1 MRHEDRKVLRQ
12 NVVSILRDNER
23 EIEINGGAGELGK
36 IVLKVAQWK
45 NKCKSY
51 FNRYFKTASIILVPS
66 NSDTI
71 MDTLGFLCSDSKSR
85 GFVFK
90 NYDIVKHLEFLGYD
104 KSSLIAK
111 LGKLE
116 GTQMSKNI
124 SYIAYVE
131 QKNAIFICEKVDKGT
146 DIHQCL
152 KNIATM
158 VKYFLTLY
166 NTEIQGSGVTI
177 VGLLITED
185 EKQGKLVKCSFC
197 RLFSPSYKDFESLT
211 TFKDVWSSISS
222 YEGWWDLSNPKKQNK
237 LFNDLAAEILC
248 FMAVCEKSLPALTD
262 DKSQQFKQTYLLFTR
277 QQMNIHF
284 SDAKHVIIQGS
295 YGSGKSMLGLKKLE
309 LILEN
314 CRQDEKIVYINF
326 DSQSKLH
333 YLMEKNVKEYVR
345 ISTRKIKRINRIPNI
360 LKSPDRLIYLCRNR
374 LGENLSVILQQTV
387 RLNMGLSAND
397 KTLYHLIIEEFDGET
412 LTRDEAA
419 KVTKLVKDSG
429 LMESNIILLPQP
441 LVRYRSWSM
450 RNENYERETGM
461 FHELKKVFK
470 IVKTEEVFQCSN
482 EICEITKFAQN
493 FVRDKEIVFNAKMDQ
508 LSFKQQQQPEGN
520 ENHIVAP
527 RVLGLNYSDV
537 RTAATKSETSANEKG
552 IGNADEITYH
562 VMDLDQAFKR
572 SAQLQNINAAG
583 NKIVSKFDFLCE
595 PRQGVD
601 IKGKKPNLV
610 EFSDIDLSS
619 DVLVISL
626 ALVLKRSMGKSK
638 TLTVLH
644 MADEQPKV
652 LTLAIQLLE
661 KLDESFSYLHDI
673 EAYFHKK
680 KHSRIIFCSSFRSV
694 NGMEFDL
701 VVTVVNQSEY
711 YLTYWMPLVISR
723 CTHDLTFVL
732 LPKDELRIENGSL
745 HEPANVSSRPRN
757 DKVKETVGSMMEE
770 LKRECLLK
778 QVVVAE
784 CKACEHNSDCSSISN
799 ETKNKETFLV
809 HTHSDKYKEYF
820 CLLPDHAQLGKQAY
834 GTTGSA
840 LAYTK

>member
-12 NVVSILRDNER
+12 NVVSIPRDNER

-90 NYDIVKHLEFLGYD
+90 NYDIAKHLEFLGYD

-248 FMAVCEKSLPALTD
+248 FMAPYEKSLPALTD
-262 DKSQQFKQTYLLFTR
+262 DKSQQFKRTYLLFTR
-277 QQMNIHF
+277 QQMNIYF

-333 YLMEKNVKEYVR
+333 YLMEKNVKEY
-345 ISTRKIKRINRIPNI
+345 
-360 LKSPDRLIYLCRNR
+360 L
-374 LGENLSVILQQTV
+374 
-387 RLNMGLSAND
+387 
-397 KTLYHLIIEEFDGET
+397 
-412 LTRDEAA
+412 
-419 KVTKLVKDSG
+419 
-429 LMESNIILLPQP
+429 
-441 LVRYRSWSM
+441 
-450 RNENYERETGM
+450 
-461 FHELKKVFK
+461 
-470 IVKTEEVFQCSN
+470 
-482 EICEITKFAQN
+482 
-493 FVRDKEIVFNAKMDQ
+493 
-508 LSFKQQQQPEGN
+508 
-520 ENHIVAP
+520 
-527 RVLGLNYSDV
+527 
-537 RTAATKSETSANEKG
+537 
-552 IGNADEITYH
+552 
-562 VMDLDQAFKR
+562 
-572 SAQLQNINAAG
+572 
-583 NKIVSKFDFLCE
+583 
-595 PRQGVD
+595 
-601 IKGKKPNLV
+601 
-610 EFSDIDLSS
+610 
-619 DVLVISL
+619 
-626 ALVLKRSMGKSK
+626 
-638 TLTVLH
+638 
-644 MADEQPKV
+644 
-652 LTLAIQLLE
+652 
-661 KLDESFSYLHDI
+661 
-673 EAYFHKK
+673 
-680 KHSRIIFCSSFRSV
+680 
-694 NGMEFDL
+694 
-701 VVTVVNQSEY
+701 
-711 YLTYWMPLVISR
+711 
-723 CTHDLTFVL
+723 
-732 LPKDELRIENGSL
+732 
-745 HEPANVSSRPRN
+745 
-757 DKVKETVGSMMEE
+757 
-770 LKRECLLK
+770 
-778 QVVVAE
+778 
-784 CKACEHNSDCSSISN
+784 
-799 ETKNKETFLV
+799 
-809 HTHSDKYKEYF
+809 
-820 CLLPDHAQLGKQAY
+820 
-834 GTTGSA
+834 
-840 LAYTK
+840 